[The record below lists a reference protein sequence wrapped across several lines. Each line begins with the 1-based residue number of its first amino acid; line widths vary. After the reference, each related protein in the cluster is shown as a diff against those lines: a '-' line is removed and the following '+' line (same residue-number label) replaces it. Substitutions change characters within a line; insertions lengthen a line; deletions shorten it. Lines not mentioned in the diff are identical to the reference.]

1 MIQFRDFM
9 IRELAISNHPITK
22 SPHRPV
28 PFATGHDRSQRS
40 AYRSPYSNVSGE
52 DPDYHSAH

>member
-1 MIQFRDFM
+1 M